1 MAPPSSLL
9 SDPRPLLA
17 ELQQL
22 RQAVLS
28 EGETTLARWQPLIRR
43 RSFRASALNL
53 AHYLAL
59 RKRDIRPLQQALMPW
74 GLSSLGRSEGRVLPN
89 LDAVIDTLGALCQ
102 APASALPPR
111 PLPSA
116 FFRGERCLRHN
127 TRLLLGQAPAER
139 AVRIMVTLP
148 TEAASDP
155 GMLRGL
161 LEAGM
166 NCARIN
172 CAHDDPRIWAAMIAR
187 LRQTQRDLGRSC
199 QVLMDLAGPKI
210 RTEQVTTPLGQ
221 ERLFRGDRLLLVRGQ
236 PPVGDHYSFQASCT
250 HPVVLDHLQVGSAV
264 WLDEGRLGC
273 RVEALGPQGAV
284 LQVTVA
290 RPKGEKLRPGKGL
303 NFPDVELPLQPL
315 TSKDLLDLDF
325 VAAHTDLVGYS
336 FVQRPADLD
345 LLIGELQGRAGARA
359 GAIGIVAK
367 IETAHALCNLPEL
380 IARAAGR
387 QPFGVMI
394 ARGDLAVEISF
405 PRLAEIQEEILW
417 VCEAAHIPVIWATQ
431 VLENLSQKGIPSR
444 AEITDAAMA
453 ERAECVML
461 NKGPYVTEAVRLLD
475 DVLRRMEAHQRKKT
489 SQLRALRLW

>member
-1 MAPPSSLL
+1 MATPGALHP
-9 SDPRPLLA
+9 DPRLLLEELLLLRQTVLA
-17 ELQQL
+17 EG
-22 RQAVLS
+22 AA
-28 EGETTLARWQPLIRR
+28 TLTRWQPLIRR
-43 RSFRASALNL
+43 RSFRSSALNL

-59 RKRDIRPLQQALMPW
+59 RKHDIRPLQQALMSW

-89 LDAVIDTLGALCQ
+89 LDAVIATLGAVCQ
-102 APASALPPR
+102 KPEAELPPR
-111 PLPSA
+111 PRYND

-127 TRLLLGQAPAER
+127 ARLLLGKAAANR
-139 AVRIMVTLP
+139 TVRIMVTLA
-148 TEAASDP
+148 TETASDP
-155 GMLRGL
+155 ALLRAL
-161 LEAGM
+161 LGAGM
-166 NCARIN
+166 NCVRIN
-172 CAHDDPRIWAAMIAR
+172 CAHDDAQVWAAMIAR
-187 LRQTQRDLGRSC
+187 LRQAERDLGRPC
-199 QVLMDLAGPKI
+199 RVLMDLAGPKI

-236 PPVGDHYSFQASCT
+236 PPAGDRFSFQASCT
-250 HPVVLDHLQVGSAV
+250 HPVVLDHLRPGSAV
-264 WLDEGRLGC
+264 WIDEGRLGC
-273 RVEALGPQGAV
+273 RVEEVGPQGAV
-284 LQVTVA
+284 LQVEVA

-303 NFPDVELPLQPL
+303 NFPNIELPLQPL

-345 LLIGELQGRAGARA
+345 LLIGELQARAGKRA

-367 IETAHALCNLPEL
+367 IETVHALNNLPEL

-417 VCEAAHIPVIWATQ
+417 VCEAAQVPVIWATQ

-461 NKGPYVTEAVRLLD
+461 NKGPYVTEAVQLLD

-489 SQLRALRLW
+489 SRLRALHLW

>member
-1 MAPPSSLL
+1 MASPDALRA
-9 SDPRPLLA
+9 DPRPLLA
-17 ELQQL
+17 ELQGL
-22 RQAVLS
+22 RQAVLA
-28 EGETTLARWQPLIRR
+28 EGQATLARWQPLIRR

-59 RKRDIRPLQQALMPW
+59 RKRDIRPLQQALMAW

-89 LDAVIDTLGALCQ
+89 LDAVIATLGALCG
-102 APASALPPR
+102 APEADLPPR
-111 PLPSA
+111 PLRRD

-127 TRLLLGQAPAER
+127 ARLLLGQAPAGR
-139 AVRIMVTLP
+139 AVRIMVTLS
-148 TEAASDP
+148 TEASSDP
-155 GMLRGL
+155 ELLRGL

-166 NCARIN
+166 NCARLN
-172 CAHDDPRIWAAMIAR
+172 CAHDDPQVWAAMIAR
-187 LRQTQRDLGRSC
+187 LRQAERDLGRPC
-199 QVLMDLAGPKI
+199 RVLMDLAGPRI

-236 PPVGDHYSFQASCT
+236 PSSSDRFSFQAGCT

-264 WLDEGRLGC
+264 WIDEGRLGC
-273 RVEALGPQGAV
+273 RVEELGPQGAV
-284 LQVTVA
+284 LRVAVA

-303 NFPDVELPLQPL
+303 NFPDTALPLQPL

-325 VAAHTDLVGYS
+325 VATHADLVGYS

-345 LLIGELQGRAGARA
+345 LLIGELQQRAGDRA
-359 GAIGIVAK
+359 GSLGIVAK
-367 IETAHALCNLPEL
+367 IETLHALHNLPEL

-417 VCEAAHIPVIWATQ
+417 VCEAAQVPVIWATQ